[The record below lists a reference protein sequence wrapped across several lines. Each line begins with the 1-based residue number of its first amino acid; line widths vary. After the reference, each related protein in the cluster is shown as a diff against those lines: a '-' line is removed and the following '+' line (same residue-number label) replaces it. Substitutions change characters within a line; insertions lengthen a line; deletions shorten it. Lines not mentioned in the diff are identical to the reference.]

1 MVLEISCVFHSRTLD
16 MDGLFDDGKL
26 RGSKSGLRQKVG

>member
-16 MDGLFDDGKL
+16 MDGLFDDGKIPYSL
-26 RGSKSGLRQKVG
+26 PRTSTQY

>member
-16 MDGLFDDGKL
+16 MDGLFDDGKISA
-26 RGSKSGLRQKVG
+26 RTSTQY